1 MLEEAGLEVLEL
13 SKMPE
18 IHGEGDVVQWKTDS
32 DVQQNILDQMLRLS
46 LSALHLAVCF

>member
-1 MLEEAGLEVLEL
+1 LEEAGLEVLEL
-13 SKMPE
+13 SKMPD
-18 IHGEGDVVQWKTDS
+18 IHGKEDVVQRIIDS